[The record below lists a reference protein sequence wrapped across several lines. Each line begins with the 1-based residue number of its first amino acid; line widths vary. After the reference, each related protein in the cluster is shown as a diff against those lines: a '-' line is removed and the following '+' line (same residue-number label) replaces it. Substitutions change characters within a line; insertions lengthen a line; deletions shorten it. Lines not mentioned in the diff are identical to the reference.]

1 MPVRGMQERILL
13 FKPMN
18 GYLAHI
24 RKGAT
29 YNNFKA
35 LATVSKDNKVENIG
49 LFIYTYYKPLKNFD
63 PVEKS
68 ILGEK
73 KYSKGNPEDYY
84 YVYYISQPLRLDTPL
99 LLEKPVRGIRYTSED
114 ETYGIKKEIIKALA
128 RLHNISY
135 EDVFWNWGEY
145 SKLYSESM
153 QLDFQ
158 DVLFDLEKSGELY
171 NFDKIN
177 KKDGYV
183 YKPIGNSGQ
192 TRLM

>member
-1 MPVRGMQERILL
+1 MSVKGMQEKILL

-18 GYLAHI
+18 GYLAYI

-49 LFIYTYYKPLKNFD
+49 LFIYTNFKKLENFD

-73 KYSKGNPEDYY
+73 KYSNGNPEDYY

-99 LLEKPVRGIRYTSED
+99 TLEKPVRGIRYADDS
-114 ETYGIKKEIIKALA
+114 ETYDIKKEIIKALA

-145 SKLYSESM
+145 SELYSESM

-171 NFDKIN
+171 QFNKSN
-177 KKDGYV
+177 KKITNSWR
-183 YKPIGNSGQ
+183 PIVNSGQ

>member
-1 MPVRGMQERILL
+1 MPVKGMLERILL

-18 GYLAHI
+18 GYLAYI

-29 YNNFKA
+29 YSNFKA

-49 LFIYTYYKPLKNFD
+49 LFIYTYFKPLKNFD
-63 PVEKS
+63 PVERK

-73 KYSKGNPEDYY
+73 KYSKGNPEDFY
-84 YVYYISQPLRLDTPL
+84 YVYYISQPLKLNTPL
-99 LLEKPVRGIRYTSED
+99 ILENPVRGIRYATDE
-114 ETYGIKKEIIKALA
+114 ETYNIKKEIIKSLA
-128 RLHNISY
+128 RLHNVSY

-145 SKLYSESM
+145 SHLYSESM

-171 NFDKIN
+171 SF
-177 KKDGYV
+177 KKSKKEIISN
-183 YKPIGNSGQ
+183 YKPIGTSGQ